1 MYWSFSFSISS
12 SSEYSGL
19 ISFRINWF
27 DLLAVQ
33 GALKSFLQHHNLK
46 ASIPGCS
53 AFFTVQL
60 SHLYT
65 TTRKIIAL
73 TLRTFVGR
81 ACLVA
86 QMVKNMPAMRE
97 TQVRSLGWQDPL
109 EKEMVPRSNILVIL
123 AWNIPRTEE
132 SGGLQSTGSQSQ
144 TRLSD

>member
-53 AFFTVQL
+53 AFFMVQL
-60 SHLYT
+60 SHLYM

-86 QMVKNMPAMRE
+86 QMVKNMPVMRE

-109 EKEMVPRSNILVIL
+109 EKEMAPRSNILVIL
-123 AWNIPRTEE
+123 AWYIPRTEE